1 MRKLTYEEVKEV
13 FESKGNKLIS
23 TTYEGNKIPLE
34 YICDC
39 GEIDKKTIN
48 SFKNGSRCKKC
59 GDKKTGNGL
68 RKNAKDIEGI
78 FLKNGCIMKSDYVNS
93 HTPIEFICSCGEK
106 GETRI
111 NDFKKGSRCKKCN
124 IEKRVKNKQKNN
136 NYAKQYQILFETEGY
151 EMLSPYIKAA
161 ELVEAKCPKG
171 HEVKITPANFK
182 TGYRCGECSPSK
194 KKTYE
199 EVFDFFKAEDYQL
212 ISTKYQD
219 AFSKLQAICPKNHDV
234 DITWDNFRAG
244 KRCARCNESKGEKRV
259 EKYLLEQNLL
269 YERQFTFDDCKY
281 KRELPFDFVVFN
293 PDQTI
298 NCLIEYDGHFHYIAT
313 DMTGGEKGLKETQ
326 KRDKIKTDYCRKN
339 NIQLIRIKYTEFDRI
354 EEILDKEIKIKTL
367 V

>member
-1 MRKLTYEEVKEV
+1 MKRLTYEEVKEI

-23 TTYEGNKIPLE
+23 TTYQSNKVPLK

-39 GEIDKKTIN
+39 GKEDKKTIN
-48 SFKNGSRCKKC
+48 NFRNGQRCKECGKKKLSENLKFDEKQINKILGKTNCKLIGEYINAQIPFSFQCFCGEEDQTRLSDFKLSGCCKKC
-59 GDKKTGNGL
+59 SEE
-68 RKNAKDIEGI
+68 RKFEKIRQKYEKIAKEMFEKEG
-78 FLKNGCIMKSDYVNS
+78 YVYVGVYKQADQ
-93 HTPIEFICSCGEK
+93 PIE
-106 GETRI
+106 
-111 NDFKKGSRCKKCN
+111 
-124 IEKRVKNKQKNN
+124 V
-136 NYAKQYQILFETEGY
+136 
-151 EMLSPYIKAA
+151 
-161 ELVEAKCPKG
+161 KCPEG
-171 HEVKITPANFK
+171 HEVKITTGNFK
-182 TGYRCGECSPSK
+182 QGHRCGECSPTK

-199 EVFDFFKAEDYQL
+199 EVFDFFKNEGYQL
-212 ISTKYQD
+212 ISNEYQE

-234 DITWDNFRAG
+234 ETTWDSFRAG

-259 EKYLLEQNLL
+259 EKYLLEQNFFHD
-269 YERQFTFDDCKY
+269 RQFTFDDCKY
-281 KRELPFDFVVFN
+281 KKKLPFDFVVFN

-367 V
+367 A